1 MKFTKGPDI
10 VLNIILPL
18 FLGSL
23 VYLAGKP
30 AFIPALIRNY
40 LPDSLWAY
48 AFISS
53 ILIIWD
59 RAINRSWIAI
69 VFLAACCFE
78 GLQGLHV
85 IAGTG
90 DIVDIFVYFLSFTI
104 ALLLNSYFK
113 TIIFTQSLN
122 REK

>member
-1 MKFTKGPDI
+1 MKFAKGPDI

-18 FLGSL
+18 ILGSL
-23 VYLAGKP
+23 IYWAGKTN
-30 AFIPALIRNY
+30 FIPAPIRNY

-59 RAINRSWIAI
+59 RAIHFGWIFL
-69 VFLAACCFE
+69 VFLVACCFE
-78 GLQGLHV
+78 GLQGIHA

-90 DIVDIFVYFLSFTI
+90 DITDIIVYFLSFTI
-104 ALLLNSYFK
+104 ALLSNAYFK
-113 TIIFTQSLN
+113 TLTHSTAFP
-122 REK
+122 